1 MEEKKMQELN
11 LDEMDKVSGG
21 GWVDEN
27 GITYMYPDKCLCGGR
42 FILDML
48 MGGWAYCYCEKCGH
62 KAIGPY

>member
-11 LDEMDKVSGG
+11 MDEIV
-21 GWVDEN
+21 
-27 GITYMYPDKCLCGGR
+27 
-42 FILDML
+42 LDML

>member
-27 GITYMYPDKCLCGGR
+27 GKTYMYPDKCLCGGR
-42 FILDML
+42 FICHAAHYLSQTQ
-48 MGGWAYCYCEKCGH
+48 H
-62 KAIGPY
+62 II